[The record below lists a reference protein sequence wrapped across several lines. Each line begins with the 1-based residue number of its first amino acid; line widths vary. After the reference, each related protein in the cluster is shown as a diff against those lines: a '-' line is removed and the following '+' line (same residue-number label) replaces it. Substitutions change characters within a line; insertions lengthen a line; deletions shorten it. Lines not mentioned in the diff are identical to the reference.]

1 MDDLYYE
8 QPRSLTETAKWDAGV
23 KKVIDE
29 IAYLTSEKINL
40 EITRNEK
47 SDLVF
52 ALEVAIEYLK
62 KQDMKPFFLIK
73 KFENLK
79 ERISNE

>member
-1 MDDLYYE
+1 MNDLYYE
-8 QPRSLTETAKWDAGV
+8 QPRSLTETAKWNAGV

-47 SDLVF
+47 SDLLF
-52 ALEVAIEYLK
+52 ALEVAIEELEKRKLK
-62 KQDMKPFFLIK
+62 PLNVIHRLKI
-73 KFENLK
+73 LK
-79 ERISNE
+79 ERIYNE

>member
-1 MDDLYYE
+1 MNDLYYE
-8 QPRSLTETAKWDAGV
+8 EQRSLTETAKWNAGV

-47 SDLVF
+47 SDLLF
-52 ALEVAIEYLK
+52 ALEVAIEELEKRKLK
-62 KQDMKPFFLIK
+62 PLNVIHRLKI
-73 KFENLK
+73 LK
-79 ERISNE
+79 ERIYNE